1 MRPSTTTKLSAA
13 MMFALLAGCAGEEE
27 EFDDPLEQTQHEIRD
42 AKRADAFPEAVLLG
56 DYCSGALISP
66 WVVLTAGHCISG
78 DMTKDT
84 VVAPFAGASA
94 AVVGGEKCKL
104 AKGPSP
110 DVGLVYLAT
119 PIVLS
124 RYPKIATSRVAD
136 GSRAILVGRNKNKK
150 FSDDALFRATYRVER
165 ATSDRNYVVGEAVL
179 RAGDSGGPDFAA
191 NVNEHVIISV
201 NSSEDKGRAYLARV
215 DKITDW
221 IKPRVE
227 ARGGFTAGGGFRRVD

>member
-1 MRPSTTTKLSAA
+1 LI
-13 MMFALLAGCAGEEE
+13 
-27 EFDDPLEQTQHEIRD
+27 D
-42 AKRADAFPEAVLLG
+42 

-66 WVVLTAGHCISG
+66 VVVLTAAHCISG

-104 AKGPSP
+104 PNSPSP

-119 PIVLS
+119 PITLA
-124 RYPKIATSRVAD
+124 RYPKIAKSRVAD

-165 ATSDRNYVVGEAVL
+165 ATSDRNYVVDEAVL
-179 RAGDSGGPDFAA
+179 RGGDSGGPDFAT
-191 NVNEHVIISV
+191 NTNEHVIIAV
-201 NSSEDKGRAYLARV
+201 NSSEERGRAYLARV
-215 DKITDW
+215 DRITDW
-221 IKPRVE
+221 IKTRVE